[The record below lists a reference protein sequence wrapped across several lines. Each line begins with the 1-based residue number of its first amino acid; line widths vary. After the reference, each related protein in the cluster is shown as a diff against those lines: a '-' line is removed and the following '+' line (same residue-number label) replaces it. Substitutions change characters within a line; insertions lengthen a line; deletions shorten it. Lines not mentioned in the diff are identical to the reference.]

1 MSEPLKTITED
12 NTIDFN
18 AWYPHY
24 DQWAAFGGPADD
36 PERSGTARTIKPL
49 LDATHESIALIVTS
63 IGSINTILTGLAAFI
78 PSPMSVD
85 AEPSELERLNKSVK
99 RLNEAFAKINPSKE
113 EEQ

>member
-36 PERSGTARTIKPL
+36 PERSTHARTIKPL
-49 LDATHESIALIVTS
+49 LDATHESLALIVS
-63 IGSINTILTGLAAFI
+63 SVGSINAILQQLAAII
-78 PSPMSVD
+78 PSPASEGD
-85 AEPSELERLNKSVK
+85 SELARLQTTVERLGKTFD
-99 RLNEAFAKINPSKE
+99 LINPTKE
-113 EEQ
+113 EQ